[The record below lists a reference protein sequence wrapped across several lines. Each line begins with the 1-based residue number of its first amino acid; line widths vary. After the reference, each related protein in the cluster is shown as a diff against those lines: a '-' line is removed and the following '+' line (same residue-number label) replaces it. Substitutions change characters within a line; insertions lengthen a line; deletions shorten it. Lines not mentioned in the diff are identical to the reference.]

1 MKTITHLL
9 MVLTVSLAL
18 TACSAEDPVGT
29 GGDPATSAQESAL
42 LCTPGSQMCDYAC
55 YYVGGPS
62 TNDCIVQCNTTGTA
76 WVKIQDCGWAQN
88 LPYSSSCYETQ
99 PYPVCEWN

>member
-1 MKTITHLL
+1 
-9 MVLTVSLAL
+9 
-18 TACSAEDPVGT
+18 
-29 GGDPATSAQESAL
+29 L

-62 TNDCIVQCNTTGTA
+62 TNDCIVQCNATGTG
-76 WVKIQDCGWAQN
+76 WIKIQDCGWAQN